1 MRCATFRRGMAETP
15 LLLALQAPIAPDG
28 NATSGLL
35 DFFAHAGVMAWV
47 VLGILVAFS
56 LASWAIMIWKHS
68 QLRKADRQSDRFLQ
82 AFRRSARFSE
92 VSSAAGGLTASPL
105 VGIFQAGYAEIDAQI
120 KAARSAEGEEA
131 GAAARSYRI
140 RSLTAVERTLRR
152 AVAVEVQQLA
162 RGTPFLATTAA
173 STPFIGLFGTVWGIM
188 VAFNEI
194 GVTGSTSIV
203 TVAPG
208 IAEALVNTAAG
219 LGAAIPALIGYNHFA
234 AQLRRTRSRMEDFV
248 LELVNLAERNFT

>member
-1 MRCATFRRGMAETP
+1 MAATP
-15 LLLALQAPIAPDG
+15 LHLTLPLAFQAPVPPPE
-28 NATSGLL
+28 NAGPGIL
-35 DFFAHAGVMAWV
+35 DFFVEAGPMAKL
-47 VLGILVAFS
+47 VLGILVGFS
-56 LASWAIMIWKHS
+56 LASWAIMIWKS
-68 QLRKADRQSDRFLQ
+68 VQLRKANRHTDRFLE

-92 VSSAAGGLTASPL
+92 VNTAASDLGASPL
-105 VGIFQAGYAEIDAQI
+105 VGLFQAGYAEIDAQI
-120 KAARSAEGEEA
+120 KAAPRPEGTEE
-131 GAAARSYRI
+131 GGPGGGGRRYRI

-152 AVAVEVQQLA
+152 AVAVEVGQLA

-188 VAFNEI
+188 VAFHEI
-194 GVTGSTSIV
+194 GLTGSTSIV

-219 LGAAIPALIGYNHFA
+219 LAAAIPALIGYNHFA
-234 AQLRRTRSRMEDFV
+234 ARLRRLRSRMEDFA

>member
-1 MRCATFRRGMAETP
+1 MPPSA
-15 LLLALQAPIAPDG
+15 LLLALQAPLAPGGDAEG
-28 NATSGLL
+28 GFLE
-35 DFFAHAGVMAWV
+35 FFAHAGVMAWL

-56 LASWAIMIWKHS
+56 LASWAIMLWKHA
-68 QLRKADRQSDRFLQ
+68 QLRKADRQSERFLQ

-92 VSSAAGGLTASPL
+92 VSSVAGGLAASPL

-120 KAARSAEGEEA
+120 KAARTAEGEEA
-131 GAAARSYRI
+131 GAGSRRYRI
-140 RSLTAVERTLRR
+140 RSLPAIERTLRR
-152 AVAVEVQQLA
+152 AVAVESHQLA
-162 RGTPFLATTAA
+162 RGAPFLATTAA

-219 LGAAIPALIGYNHFA
+219 LAAAIPALIGYNHFA
-234 AQLRRTRSRMEDFV
+234 ARLRRVRSRMEDFV